1 MKTLALLLL
10 AVSMIL
16 PTTVTAQDAT
26 SPLIGKWAGDYEIAA
41 HQCPG
46 FTRLTGIG
54 GWHDSTFKLFYEA
67 CLVYQV
73 ILPAPLHDIG
83 TPWSITTFASALATL
98 FDQQEVLVTS
108 TPIKTIRVHGFK
120 KEI

>member
-1 MKTLALLLL
+1 MDTQYNIYIGVPLNPATVLGPQVGLKAYDLLRQ
-10 AVSMIL
+10 A
-16 PTTVTAQDAT
+16 D
-26 SPLIGKWAGDYEIAA
+26 EIAA
-41 HQCPG
+41 HQFPG

-54 GWHDSTFKLFYEA
+54 GWHDSTDKLFYEP